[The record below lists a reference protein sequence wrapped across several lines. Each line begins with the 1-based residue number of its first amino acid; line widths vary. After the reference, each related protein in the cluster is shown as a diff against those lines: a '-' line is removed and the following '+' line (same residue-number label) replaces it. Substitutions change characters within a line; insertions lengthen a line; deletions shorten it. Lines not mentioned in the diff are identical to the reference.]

1 MAVGKYIVIE
11 GHDGTGKSTQVEIA
25 RRKLLLCGMDSIE
38 FHEPAGSPMADAIRT
53 VLKNGELERDP
64 VTNLLLFTAA
74 RRELWTSRAIPA
86 LKMGMWVVASR
97 NYFSSIAYQG
107 YGEGLDIDLIS
118 KTTREFTDDK
128 YMNPDVALILNLDD
142 KRERDRRISDR
153 GELVTPDNFESKDD
167 TYQQNV
173 QDGYLEIAKELSI
186 PVVSA
191 NQTIDN
197 MAKDIWQHIYVPLRF
212 NF

>member
-107 YGEGLDIDLIS
+107 YGEGLDIELIN

-142 KRERDRRISDR
+142 RRERDRRIGDR
-153 GELVTPDNFESKDD
+153 GELATPDNFESKDD
-167 TYQQNV
+167 AYQQNV
-173 QDGYLEIAKELSI
+173 QDGYLKIAKELNI

-191 NQTIDN
+191 NQTIDD
-197 MAKDIWQHIYVPLRF
+197 MAKDIWQQIYVPLRF

>member
-1 MAVGKYIVIE
+1 MTVGKYIVIE

-25 RRKLLLCGMDSIE
+25 RRKLLICGMDSIE

-142 KRERDRRISDR
+142 RRERDRRIGDR
-153 GELVTPDNFESKDD
+153 GELATPDNFESKDD

-173 QDGYLEIAKELSI
+173 QDGYLKIAKELNI

-191 NQTIDN
+191 NQTIDD
-197 MAKDIWQHIYVPLRF
+197 MAKDIWQQIYVPLRF